1 MCLSM
6 EAEMAD
12 LLWRI
17 MENRKREWIA
27 RLERL
32 GKVLAG

>member
-1 MCLSM
+1 
-6 EAEMAD
+6 MAT
-12 LLWRI
+12 LLWTIIER
-17 MENRKREWIA
+17 RKREWIS